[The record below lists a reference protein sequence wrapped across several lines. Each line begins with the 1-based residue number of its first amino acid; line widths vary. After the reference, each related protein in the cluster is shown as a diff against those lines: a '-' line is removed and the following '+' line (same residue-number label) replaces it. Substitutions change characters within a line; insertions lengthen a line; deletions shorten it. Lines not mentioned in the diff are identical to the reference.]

1 MEKQAQ
7 IVAAIGTACFLRIL
21 RRSAQTQACDCASLC
36 ALTITETTMN
46 NPLAAARPHLILSAI
61 AVIML
66 AAPSGAALAQSAEY
80 RRGYDEGYRAGM
92 DAARSGEGRE
102 GRGGRGQGEG
112 GRRRIIIED
121 AVYGD
126 RDGSCDARP
135 AVQAMV
141 DRQRD
146 PLIRADNR
154 LCGDPAP
161 RRGKSLEITYRC
173 GDGRMLRTALRED
186 TQAVLTCRN

>member
-1 MEKQAQ
+1 MNKPVSTIPARLLP
-7 IVAAIGTACFLRIL
+7 AAV
-21 RRSAQTQACDCASLC
+21 
-36 ALTITETTMN
+36 
-46 NPLAAARPHLILSAI
+46 AI
-61 AVIML
+61 AALL
-66 AAPSGAALAQSAEY
+66 APLSDAAAQSAEY

-92 DAARSGEGRE
+92 DAAR
-102 GRGGRGQGEG
+102 RGNMGGPDGMERGG

-141 DRQRD
+141 ERQRD
-146 PLIRADNR
+146 PLVRADNR

-161 RRGKSLEITYRC
+161 RRGKTLEITYRC
-173 GDGRMLRTALRED
+173 GDGRMLRTAIRED
-186 TQAVLTCRN
+186 TQAVLSCRG

>member
-1 MEKQAQ
+1 
-7 IVAAIGTACFLRIL
+7 
-21 RRSAQTQACDCASLC
+21 
-36 ALTITETTMN
+36 MN
-46 NPLAAARPHLILSAI
+46 KPLAAMNPHLILCAASA
-61 AVIML
+61 IML
-66 AAPSGAALAQSAEY
+66 ALATSPVQAQSAEY

-92 DAARSGEGRE
+92 DAARGGEGR
-102 GRGGRGQGEG
+102 GDGG

-126 RDGSCDARP
+126 RDGACDARP
-135 AVQAMV
+135 AVQTMV

-161 RRGKSLEITYRC
+161 RRAKSLEITYRC
-173 GDGRMLRTALRED
+173 GDGRMLRTSIRED
-186 TQAVLTCRN
+186 TQAALSCR

>member
-1 MEKQAQ
+1 MGKPN
-7 IVAAIGTACFLRIL
+7 AAIRS
-21 RRSAQTQACDCASLC
+21 RR
-36 ALTITETTMN
+36 
-46 NPLAAARPHLILSAI
+46 ILSALT
-61 AVIML
+61 AIML
-66 AAPSGAALAQSAEY
+66 AAPAGAVQAQSAEY

-92 DAARSGEGRE
+92 DAARGGE
-102 GRGGRGQGEG
+102 GRGGGDGDGRGDGG

-126 RDGSCDARP
+126 RDGACDARP

-173 GDGRMLRTALRED
+173 GNGRMLRMSLRED
-186 TQAVLTCRN
+186 TQAVLTCRG

>member
-1 MEKQAQ
+1 MNKP
-7 IVAAIGTACFLRIL
+7 IAALK
-21 RRSAQTQACDCASLC
+21 S
-36 ALTITETTMN
+36 
-46 NPLAAARPHLILSAI
+46 HLILSAI
-61 AVIML
+61 AAIML
-66 AAPSGAALAQSAEY
+66 AAPSSAVLAQSAEY

-92 DAARSGEGRE
+92 DAARRGDGRRE
-102 GRGGRGQGEG
+102 GRDGRGPNESGGRH
-112 GRRRIIIED
+112 RIIIED

-126 RDGSCDARP
+126 RDSSCDARP

-173 GDGRMLRTALRED
+173 GDGRMLRTALREE

>member
-1 MEKQAQ
+1 MNKP
-7 IVAAIGTACFLRIL
+7 IAALK
-21 RRSAQTQACDCASLC
+21 S
-36 ALTITETTMN
+36 
-46 NPLAAARPHLILSAI
+46 HLILSAI
-61 AVIML
+61 AAIML
-66 AAPSGAALAQSAEY
+66 AAPSSAVQAQSAEY

-92 DAARSGEGRE
+92 DAARRGEGRGE
-102 GRGGRGQGEG
+102 GRGQGRGGRGQNESG
-112 GRRRIIIED
+112 GRHRIIIED

-173 GDGRMLRTALRED
+173 GNGRMLRTALRED

>member
-1 MEKQAQ
+1 MKKSLLAMPARLLLSAVATALLAPLGAAQAQ
-7 IVAAIGTACFLRIL
+7 
-21 RRSAQTQACDCASLC
+21 S
-36 ALTITETTMN
+36 M
-46 NPLAAARPHLILSAI
+46 
-61 AVIML
+61 
-66 AAPSGAALAQSAEY
+66 EY

-92 DAARSGEGRE
+92 DAARSGN
-102 GRGGRGQGEG
+102 RGGPDRMEREG

-126 RDGSCDARP
+126 REGACDARP

-146 PLIRADNR
+146 PLVRADNR

-161 RRGKSLEITYRC
+161 RRMKTLEITYRC
-173 GDGRMLRTALRED
+173 GEGRMLRTALRENSE
-186 TQAVLTCRN
+186 AVLSCRG

>member
-1 MEKQAQ
+1 MSKP
-7 IVAAIGTACFLRIL
+7 IAALK
-21 RRSAQTQACDCASLC
+21 S
-36 ALTITETTMN
+36 
-46 NPLAAARPHLILSAI
+46 HLILSAI
-61 AVIML
+61 AAIML
-66 AAPSGAALAQSAEY
+66 AAPSSAVLAQTAEY

-92 DAARSGEGRE
+92 DAARAGE

-112 GRRRIIIED
+112 GGRRRIVIED

-146 PLIRADNR
+146 PMIRADNR

-161 RRGKSLEITYRC
+161 RRAKALEITYRC
-173 GDGRMLRTALRED
+173 GDGRMLRTTLRED

>member
-1 MEKQAQ
+1 MNKSVSTIPARLLP
-7 IVAAIGTACFLRIL
+7 AAV
-21 RRSAQTQACDCASLC
+21 
-36 ALTITETTMN
+36 
-46 NPLAAARPHLILSAI
+46 AI
-61 AVIML
+61 ATLL
-66 AAPSGAALAQSAEY
+66 APLSDAAAQSAEY

-92 DAARSGEGRE
+92 DAARGGNMGGPEGME
-102 GRGGRGQGEG
+102 RGG

-141 DRQRD
+141 ERQRD
-146 PLIRADNR
+146 PLVRADNR

-161 RRGKSLEITYRC
+161 RRGKTLEITYRC
-173 GDGRMLRTALRED
+173 GDGRMLRTAIRED
-186 TQAVLTCRN
+186 TQAVLSCRG